1 MSSSRILN
9 VQSSTQKVVALKR
22 TCIVRLRTESR
33 HQILHT
39 KLEVGKEPESVS
51 SILILRVAHRTVVCR
66 LGCPSPQQQCESL
79 GPFIAFLSI
88 MDCDALR
95 LQADAELCH
104 TWLKDVATLQR
115 HERDLLA

>member
-1 MSSSRILN
+1 MAYER
-9 VQSSTQKVVALKR
+9 A
-22 TCIVRLRTESR
+22 CIVRLRTESR

-39 KLEVGKEPESVS
+39 KSEVGKEPKSVS
-51 SILILRVAHRTVVCR
+51 SILILRAPHRTVVCR
-66 LGCPSPQQQCESL
+66 QGCPSLEQQRESL
-79 GPFIAFLSI
+79 GPVIAFLNI

-115 HERDLLA
+115 HERDLFA